1 MIHTSVLAIV
11 PKPLVSVQ
19 TSVTIHS
26 ALEEHL
32 VFIVE
37 KKKKTLQN
45 VFIFFMVLEFSCH
58 YQKPN
63 KYFAPPKHVVAMMY
77 TYENLEFNVN

>member
-1 MIHTSVLAIV
+1 MIHTSVLVIV
-11 PKPLVSVQ
+11 PKPLVSVH

-32 VFIVE
+32 VFIVA
-37 KKKKTLQN
+37 KKKKKPLQN

-63 KYFAPPKHVVAMMY
+63 MSILPPQKKM
-77 TYENLEFNVN
+77 L

>member
-1 MIHTSVLAIV
+1 
-11 PKPLVSVQ
+11 
-19 TSVTIHS
+19 
-26 ALEEHL
+26 
-32 VFIVE
+32 
-37 KKKKTLQN
+37 
-45 VFIFFMVLEFSCH
+45 MVLEFSCH